1 MIMKFLRQTTTLLAV
16 GITAVF
22 SLHEAP
28 AEAFTIT
35 QNNNRNQLLNS
46 LLGDT
51 SGLSNFNIRLIGD
64 GRAFGTFTDDPFALQ
79 SGIVLST
86 GRVID
91 IAGTNT
97 VDGGFF
103 PSSQDLST
111 DFSPN
116 GPLGD
121 SITMQIDFDAD
132 DTKDTLYFQ
141 YVFGSEELVEYA
153 GRFND
158 SFSLRLNG
166 FNRAKLRN
174 GDTVTINNLAK
185 TPFGPYSSDFVYNPV
200 GTGPASD
207 QTKLDGYTK
216 PFTFEGPLRKNARNS
231 LVINVQDSRDG
242 IFDSAVFLK
251 ADTFGTR
258 RPPDIIPGDGD
269 GNVSVPE
276 PTSSL
281 GILAFGALSTGLLR
295 KKHQQKANRLHN

>member
-1 MIMKFLRQTTTLLAV
+1 MKFLRQATTILAV
-16 GITAVF
+16 GITVVL

-28 AEAFTIT
+28 AQAFTIT
-35 QNNNRNQLLNS
+35 QDNNRNQLLNS

-51 SGLSNFNIRLIGD
+51 SGLSNFSMRLIGD
-64 GRAFGTFTDDPFALQ
+64 SRAFGTFTDDPFALK

-97 VDGGFF
+97 EDGGFF

-111 DFSPN
+111 DFAPFNS
-116 GPLGD
+116 PLGD

-153 GRFND
+153 GQFND

-166 FNRAKLRN
+166 FNRAELRN
-174 GDTVTINNLAK
+174 GDAVTINNLAK

-200 GTGPASD
+200 GTEPASD

-216 PFTFEGPLRKNARNS
+216 PFTFEGPLIKNARNS

-242 IFDSAVFLK
+242 RFDSAVFLK
-251 ADTFGTR
+251 AGTFGTS
-258 RPPDIIPGDGD
+258 RPPDIIPGGSD

-276 PTSSL
+276 PTFSL
-281 GILAFGALSTGLLR
+281 GLLVFGALGTGFLR
-295 KKHQQKANRLHN
+295 KKHQQQTQPSQD